1 MVKIVDNPVKSKCRK
16 PSGVIYELFP
26 GSILRSSNLRML
38 GFYTVLWHV
47 LKSHQGIGNYERTR
61 LSRVGSQILIRSR
74 GILERSS
81 RGGNVFK
88 WNCTLDQLP
97 EIYDNDSNLAVVSRD
112 TLVFEAI
119 SRTDVKNLLDSYR
132 SKNIVCRRVS
142 KVFYSSTIRSRRIT
156 VVAKLVRLYTI
167 LLLFRYGRRTILTL
181 TTSLSGISG
190 LIHSFSVNYW
200 MFLAFEFIDATVA
213 AGIYSAGFILGELIT
228 RQSKGRCW
236 TWIMLV

>member
-1 MVKIVDNPVKSKCRK
+1 M
-16 PSGVIYELFP
+16 
-26 GSILRSSNLRML
+26 
-38 GFYTVLWHV
+38 
-47 LKSHQGIGNYERTR
+47 
-61 LSRVGSQILIRSR
+61 
-74 GILERSS
+74 
-81 RGGNVFK
+81 
-88 WNCTLDQLP
+88 DQLP

-132 SKNIVCRRVS
+132 SKNIVRRRVS

-228 RQSKGRCW
+228 RVKGSKVREDVGRE
-236 TWIMLV
+236 